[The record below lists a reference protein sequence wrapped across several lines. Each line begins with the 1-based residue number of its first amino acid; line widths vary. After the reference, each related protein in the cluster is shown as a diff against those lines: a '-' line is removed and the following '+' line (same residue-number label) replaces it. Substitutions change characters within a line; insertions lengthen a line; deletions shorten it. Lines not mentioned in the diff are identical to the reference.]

1 MWEQNCAPP
10 PEAQHRVDCNLIV
23 GSTESAEMLYVLILY
38 CKSMFVSIMEYLGK
52 PLCPQ
57 VIHNHVWIYRCSV
70 PDFSCFTR
78 LDKGKKSPINRNFF
92 KEKE

>member
-52 PLCPQ
+52 PLCNATPKLFITTFGFTDVQ
-57 VIHNHVWIYRCSV
+57 FQTLAVL
-70 PDFSCFTR
+70 PD
-78 LDKGKKSPINRNFF
+78 
-92 KEKE
+92 